1 MKRGRRGQPC
11 CSLLSSFFRPS
22 VRVHFGGYFWL
33 PPLSFRAFFPS
44 FPQPLRRVLRR
55 TRASNRI
62 NFAEAP
68 VPFARS
74 AFPRATAAATLTA
87 RIRRPSSNYSSS
99 SAQLSSE

>member
-1 MKRGRRGQPC
+1 MGN
-11 CSLLSSFFRPS
+11 LAALSSLPFFRPS

-74 AFPRATAAATLTA
+74 AFPRATAATLTA

-99 SAQLSSE
+99 SSAQLCSDAE